1 MGTERLFSY
10 GTLQLE
16 RVQLDTFGRRLTG
29 TRDALPGYAQEWI
42 DITDPGVVATS
53 GKTRHPIV
61 RFTGRPGD
69 AVLGTVFDVTP
80 EELARA
86 DEYEVA
92 EYRRV
97 AVTLRSGRRA
107 WVYVAA
113 ATAS

>member
-1 MGTERLFSY
+1 METERLFSY

-29 TRDALPGYAQEWI
+29 TRDALPAYALEWI
-42 DITDPGVVATS
+42 EITDVGVIATS

-61 RFTGRPGD
+61 RFTGRPAD
-69 AVLGTVFDVTP
+69 AVEGTVFDVTP

-92 EYRRV
+92 DYRRV

-113 ATAS
+113 